1 MCGVGIGKTVKEKVC
16 VHTSRDIRA
25 IASQLV
31 SVWLEVFRKE
41 KASNGGLKLSRQAT
55 GVDSLKRKTVR
66 DPSSGKPPLHM
77 YHGAFEHKGS
87 LQDSAST
94 GSHLP
99 SNPNVKKVNGKAIKL
114 ETAAKLETNSSRFG
128 GSTGRPHNEDFA
140 MTEEE
145 RAAIAAAE
153 AARAAALAAA
163 KVCSLVTRLYL
174 MGYTT
179 ASFLCHLPFPPLSLS
194 HTVCVSFLIVVFCR
208 HMHLQKPRAVHCF
221 SFLRFPRFIN
231 LLDGSSTLKWMSMI
245 LGGSGLV
252 VFWVEKI
259 VYQKLTQGTAK

>member
-114 ETAAKLETNSSRFG
+114 ETANSAKLETNSSRFG

-179 ASFLCHLPFPPLSLS
+179 ASFLCHLPSPSLSLTYS
-194 HTVCVSFLIVVFCR
+194 VCVVSYC
-208 HMHLQKPRAVHCF
+208 C
-221 SFLRFPRFIN
+221 
-231 LLDGSSTLKWMSMI
+231 I
-245 LGGSGLV
+245 L
-252 VFWVEKI
+252 
-259 VYQKLTQGTAK
+259 